1 MNIFR
6 LDILLSLLCIVTLS
20 LFLTTNILYRVKKKS
35 KIKHINQGL
44 TISCITSI
52 ISFMCLIAV
61 SIITVIGFSH
71 GMYDM
76 HTTITETI
84 DYISKTPVE
93 SQIPDDLSNKLV
105 IYYRFDCPNCHA
117 VYDKLEKATQDYDVI
132 WISTRSKNGKELRK
146 TYPVEYI
153 PTGIAFNSE
162 KQYISFVLYKSENGK
177 IVLDSDNLDLL
188 LNHIK

>member
-6 LDILLSLLCIVTLS
+6 LDILLSLLCIITLS
-20 LFLTTNILYRVKKKS
+20 LFLTASILYRVKKKS
-35 KIKHINQGL
+35 KIKHINQVL

-76 HTTITETI
+76 HTTITETMN
-84 DYISKTPVE
+84 YISKTPVE

-146 TYPVEYI
+146 TYPVEYV

-162 KQYISFVLYKSENGK
+162 KQYMSFVLYKSENGK
-177 IVLDSDNLDLL
+177 IILDSDNLDLL